1 MNTIATFTKTDKG
14 YTGEI
19 RTLALKA
26 KVTLIP
32 AKNGSDKAPN
42 YRVLTTGDIE
52 IGGAWNR
59 KSKGGNAYISVRLD
73 DPSFAAPVYANLI
86 ERNGKHLLIWK
97 R

>member
-1 MNTIATFTKTDKG
+1 MTTIATFTKTDKG

-26 KVTLIP
+26 KVTLSP
-32 AKNGSDKAPN
+32 SKNGSNKAPN

-52 IGGAWNR
+52 IGGAWKR
-59 KSKGGNAYISVRLD
+59 KSKGGKAYLSIRLD

-86 ERNGKHLLIWK
+86 ERDGKYLLIWK